1 MGLGFF
7 MNTKGVVK
15 IVIGIIVIGGGIG
28 YFMSQ
33 AIKSSSSYYYS
44 VDEFTAGSGTVKNSA
59 LRLAGNVKDGSIQR
73 DIEKMLLTF
82 TLAGE
87 KAEIPVSY
95 SKTVPDNFTD
105 GIEVVVHGRLDPS
118 GNFQA
123 DKLMTRCESKYKAKL
138 E

>member
-1 MGLGFF
+1 MK
-7 MNTKGVVK
+7 TKAVAK
-15 IVIGIIVIGGGIG
+15 ILIGIVVIGGGIG

-44 VDEFTAGSGTVKNSA
+44 VDDFTVGSDAVKNSS
-59 LRLAGNVKDGSIQR
+59 LRLAGKVKDGSVQR

-82 TLAGE
+82 TLTGE
-87 KAEIPVSY
+87 KTEIPVSY

-105 GIEVVVHGRLDPS
+105 GIEVVVAGRLDPS

>member
-1 MGLGFF
+1 
-7 MNTKGVVK
+7 
-15 IVIGIIVIGGGIG
+15 
-28 YFMSQ
+28 MSQ

-44 VDEFTAGSGTVKNSA
+44 VDDFTAGSGTVKNSA

-82 TLAGE
+82 TLTGE

>member
-1 MGLGFF
+1 MK
-7 MNTKGVVK
+7 TKAVAK
-15 IVIGIIVIGGGIG
+15 ILIGIVVIGGGIG

-44 VDEFTAGSGTVKNSA
+44 VDDFTVGSDAVKNSS
-59 LRLAGNVKDGSIQR
+59 LRLAGKVKDGSVQR

-82 TLAGE
+82 TLTGE
-87 KAEIPVSY
+87 KTEIPVSY

-105 GIEVVVHGRLDPS
+105 GIEVVVAGRLDPS

-138 E
+138 EK